1 MKVKIIGNDSG
12 NRMRLLKNVARALEK
27 SKENFE
33 IELLEDQ
40 KYLDKYNITNT
51 PGLVIKE
58 KVVSQGKILN
68 EREIKNYIRILT

>member
-1 MKVKIIGNDSG
+1 LKVKIIGNDSG